1 MSTEKN
7 LTFNYTKYV
16 FGKIERE
23 FCNHSYPVDLAKT
36 VRFINAIMNSQNLLR
51 DIYIITKVE
60 HLASLGNY
68 MLFMMKKAETGQIN
82 FENLIPNMEKDKEF
96 ILHILMQCFKT
107 EQPKSSRK
115 TWQTIHQEVKVT
127 IEEIEKQ
134 KEKEKSAGS
143 ENKFKIEESDNE
155 LVTEEFIDKNIE
167 EIEANQK
174 LRDED
179 ESEFKTGS
187 YLELI
192 KNIEEE
198 EKKAFNLPG
207 EEQEEEQEYKQEEN
221 EAEIINTEAPEAE
234 VKKEAEF
241 KEKKNESENAA
252 FGFNDL
258 DSEIPQKEISK
269 EEVISEIPE
278 KTVKEDIKNSEE
290 KQKSEEEIFEE
301 ITVTE
306 ERKETE
312 ENITGVEKIQETEK
326 EEISEEKEETAVQ
339 LSFGDT
345 PQAEDDR
352 ADYLREEVLT
362 KEVEAQVNTKYREYE
377 SELITRNA
385 LINTDLDELAMLL
398 PYKSFEARRNALVD
412 IIIEN
417 AAFMEENSSG
427 MSFEI
432 ITNIYGIIR
441 LAFQTH
447 KEKQF
452 ELDKNIL
459 TVFKNSILLIESLI
473 KGDSFE
479 NYDKVIKQI
488 EKIKTEITEGKKQ
501 KDNREKIE
509 KDKLEL
515 EKHLSLKYTDI
526 TQREKLFLLKQY
538 ILELEKIFISL
549 DEIKGEFQVY
559 EALRKLSATFVR
571 FKEMVNISRIL
582 KINKLAQL
590 SEASYI
596 FVKFLQNYRLDP
608 YDEDVK
614 EIFKFII
621 FNFKLIFLDKP
632 TKDIDVFIS
641 ILNDPVQVFS
651 KTKMKK
657 NE

>member
-1 MSTEKN
+1 MATEKN
-7 LTFNYTKYV
+7 LKFNYTKYV
-16 FGKIERE
+16 FGKLERE
-23 FCNHSYPVDLAKT
+23 FYNHSYPVDLAKT

-51 DIYIITKVE
+51 DIYIITKIE
-60 HLASLGNY
+60 NLSSLGNY

-96 ILHILMQCFKT
+96 IIRILTGYFKT
-107 EQPKSSRK
+107 EELRSSRK
-115 TWQTIHQEVKVT
+115 TWQDIHHEVKDT

-134 KEKEKSAGS
+134 KEKEKSIDSG
-143 ENKFKIEESDNE
+143 NKFKIEELDNE

-167 EIEANQK
+167 EIEASQK
-174 LRDED
+174 LREEE
-179 ESEFKTGS
+179 ESVYKTGS

-207 EEQEEEQEYKQEEN
+207 EEQEEESADEQEDEQEDEITEKTEN
-221 EAEIINTEAPEAE
+221 TDIAVEQI
-234 VKKEAEF
+234 KKD
-241 KEKKNESENAA
+241 ENAA
-252 FGFNDL
+252 FGFDDL
-258 DSEIPQKEISK
+258 EQEITQ
-269 EEVISEIPE
+269 
-278 KTVKEDIKNSEE
+278 KEDILKPPEKADKGEIIIHEEIQETKEEKAEEIAASEE
-290 KQKSEEEIFEE
+290 K
-301 ITVTE
+301 TVTE
-306 ERKETE
+306 EAIPAE
-312 ENITGVEKIQETEK
+312 EKAGETEK
-326 EEISEEKEETAVQ
+326 EEIPEETKETAEQ
-339 LSFGDT
+339 LSFMNT
-345 PQAEDDR
+345 PPGEEERTDYAKDED
-352 ADYLREEVLT
+352 VLT
-362 KEVEAQVNTKYREYE
+362 KEAEVQVNTKYREYE

-385 LINTDLDELAMLL
+385 LINTDLDEIALLL
-398 PYKSFEARRNALVD
+398 PYKSFGERRITLIN

-417 AAFMEENSSG
+417 AAFMEENSSS

-432 ITNIYGIIR
+432 ITNIYGIIK

-447 KEKQF
+447 LEKQF
-452 ELDKNIL
+452 EINKDVLN
-459 TVFKNSILLIESLI
+459 VFKNSILLIESLI

-479 NYDKVIKQI
+479 NYDKVIEQT
-488 EKIKTEITEGKKQ
+488 ENIKTEITEGKKQ
-501 KDNREKIE
+501 KDNLEKIE

-515 EKHLSLKYTDI
+515 EKHLSLKYSDI
-526 TQREKLFLLKQY
+526 TQREKLVLLKQY
-538 ILELEKIFISL
+538 ILELETIFNSL
-549 DEIKGEFQVY
+549 DGIKGEFQIY

-582 KINKLAQL
+582 NIRKLAQL

-608 YDEDVK
+608 YDEDVR

-632 TKDIDVFIS
+632 TKDMDVFIS

-651 KTKMKK
+651 KTKKKK